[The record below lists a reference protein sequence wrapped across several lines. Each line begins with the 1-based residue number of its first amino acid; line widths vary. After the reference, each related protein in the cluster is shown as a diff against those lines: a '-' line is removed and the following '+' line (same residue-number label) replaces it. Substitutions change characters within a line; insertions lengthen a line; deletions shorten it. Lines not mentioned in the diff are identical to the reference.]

1 MDFEHGTVPYL
12 LPLPYAVMVTVGN
25 SSQVPVHFYSNMHL
39 CLPSYNFV
47 LKNVLLVPSLI
58 KNLILV
64 HQFTCDNVV
73 SIEFDSLDFYVKDLR
88 TRSVII
94 CYNSSGNLYTIPL
107 VATATSH
114 HTHIVVIV
122 RSFVLCGTL
131 VWVIPIMLS

>member
-25 SSQVPVHFYSNMHL
+25 SSQVPIHFYSNMHL
-39 CLPSYNFV
+39 WLPSYNFV

-107 VATATSH
+107 AATATSH
-114 HTHIVVIV
+114 HTHIVVII